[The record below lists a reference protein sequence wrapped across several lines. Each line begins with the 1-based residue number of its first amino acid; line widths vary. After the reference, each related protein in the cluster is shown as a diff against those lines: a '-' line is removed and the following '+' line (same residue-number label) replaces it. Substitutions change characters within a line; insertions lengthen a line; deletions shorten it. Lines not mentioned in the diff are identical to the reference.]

1 MNKHNTLFGQM
12 LDAVGRPRFDSLVK
26 SHESDKY
33 CNGNATWM
41 QFAAMLYAQI
51 TDANGLRS
59 IEEAFRRNSSAA
71 YHLGLDREIKR
82 SSISYANNTRDC
94 SVFYDLFTELVHG
107 LTSGG
112 NRKMRRSLF
121 AVDAT
126 TISLNKNDYSWA
138 DFRETKAGIK
148 IHVQYKADDEC
159 PTYFFITNAREH
171 ENNTMEDMDLKKGD
185 RVAMDRGY
193 FNASEFHR
201 MSCAGIEFVTRTKSC
216 VQYEVVRE
224 LPVTCEYI
232 EADRIIKLT
241 GDRTSR
247 KCPDE
252 LRLIRSADP
261 ETGKSIEILT
271 NMKKHS
277 AKFIAGLYKKRWKVE
292 LFFKAVKQNLHIK
305 KFFGKSENAVFTQ
318 VYIAMIAYV
327 LFLLIRKKSEMA
339 GLRFTHFIDMI
350 KVNLFTRT
358 DLFLWMQG
366 KIPEPPLSDFEKFQA
381 LLPFV

>member
-1 MNKHNTLFGQM
+1 
-12 LDAVGRPRFDSLVK
+12 
-26 SHESDKY
+26 
-33 CNGNATWM
+33 
-41 QFAAMLYAQI
+41 
-51 TDANGLRS
+51 
-59 IEEAFRRNSSAA
+59 
-71 YHLGLDREIKR
+71 
-82 SSISYANNTRDC
+82 
-94 SVFYDLFTELVHG
+94 
-107 LTSGG
+107 
-112 NRKMRRSLF
+112 
-121 AVDAT
+121 
-126 TISLNKNDYSWA
+126 
-138 DFRETKAGIK
+138 
-148 IHVQYKADDEC
+148 
-159 PTYFFITNAREH
+159 
-171 ENNTMEDMDLKKGD
+171 MDLKKGD

-247 KCPDE
+247 KCPDD

-358 DLFLWMQG
+358 DLFLWLHG
-366 KIPEPPLSDFEKFQA
+366 KTPGPPLSDFDRFQTYFLFA
-381 LLPFV
+381 

>member
-1 MNKHNTLFGQM
+1 
-12 LDAVGRPRFDSLVK
+12 
-26 SHESDKY
+26 
-33 CNGNATWM
+33 
-41 QFAAMLYAQI
+41 
-51 TDANGLRS
+51 
-59 IEEAFRRNSSAA
+59 
-71 YHLGLDREIKR
+71 
-82 SSISYANNTRDC
+82 
-94 SVFYDLFTELVHG
+94 
-107 LTSGG
+107 
-112 NRKMRRSLF
+112 
-121 AVDAT
+121 
-126 TISLNKNDYSWA
+126 
-138 DFRETKAGIK
+138 
-148 IHVQYKADDEC
+148 
-159 PTYFFITNAREH
+159 
-171 ENNTMEDMDLKKGD
+171 MEDMDLKKGD

-247 KCPDE
+247 ECPDE

-358 DLFLWMQG
+358 DLFLWLHG
-366 KIPEPPLSDFEKFQA
+366 KTPGSPLPDFEKFQA